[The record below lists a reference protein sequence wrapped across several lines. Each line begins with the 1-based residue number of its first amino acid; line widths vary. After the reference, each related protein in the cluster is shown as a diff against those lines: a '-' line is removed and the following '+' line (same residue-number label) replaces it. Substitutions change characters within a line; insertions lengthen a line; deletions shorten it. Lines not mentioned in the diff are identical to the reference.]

1 MLDINKLVMAENLA
15 PCDADAYLNDLDTWN
30 EDLARDQADREGIQ
44 LSDAHMDVICFLR
57 DHFSE
62 CGPDR
67 NARSLLKAM
76 EDAYV
81 EQGGRKYLYTLF
93 PRGPVTQGCRLAGL
107 PTPAGN
113 ADPSF
118 GSVH

>member
-15 PCDADAYLNDLDTWN
+15 PCDADAYLNDLDTWS
-30 EDLARDQADREGIQ
+30 EDMARSQARDEGID
-44 LSDAHMDVICFLR
+44 LTDAHLDVICYLR
-57 DHFSE
+57 DHFAE
-62 CGPDR
+62 CGPDTS
-67 NARSLLKAM
+67 ARGLLKAM

-81 EQGGRKYLYTLF
+81 EQGGRKYLYKLF
-93 PRGPVTQGCRLAGL
+93 PRGPVTQGCRLADL
-107 PTPAGN
+107 PTPPGN